1 MNEKDIREYIDR
13 LCENA
18 GEDQSF
24 AEDFYERLTAD
35 QEILQEFVSYM
46 ESGNFA
52 CRAKVCDYTVVDVMI
67 WQIDHFKAWLDRD
80 TTGTKQNK
88 DKMLLNAFDILLKM
102 KQNPESYIQ
111 KMRLETG
118 TDYEGK
124 YE

>member
-102 KQNPESYIQ
+102 KQNPESYMQKIQ
-111 KMRLETG
+111 LETG

>member
-1 MNEKDIREYIDR
+1 MSEQDIREYIVKI
-13 LCENA
+13 CENA
-18 GEDQSF
+18 GEDQDF
-24 AEDFYERLTAD
+24 ARDFYERLTAD
-35 QEILQEFVSYM
+35 AEILQEFVSYM

-52 CRAKVCDYTVVDVMI
+52 CRAKVCDYTVVDVMV

-88 DKMLLNAFDILLKM
+88 DKILLNAFDILLKM
-102 KQNPESYIQ
+102 KQNPEKYIQ
-111 KMRLETG
+111 KMQFETG

>member
-1 MNEKDIREYIDR
+1 MDAKDIREFIDK

-24 AEDFYERLTAD
+24 ARDFYERLTAD
-35 QEILQEFVSYM
+35 EEILREFAFYM

-52 CRAKVCDYTVVDVMI
+52 CGAKVRGYTVVDVMV

-80 TTGTKQNK
+80 TTGTSQNK
-88 DKMLLNAFDILLKM
+88 DRMLLNAFDILLKM
-102 KQNPESYIQ
+102 RREPEKYIQ
-111 KMRLETG
+111 KMQLETG
-118 TDYEGK
+118 TDYEEK

>member
-35 QEILQEFVSYM
+35 QEILQEFVSYV

-52 CRAKVCDYTVVDVMI
+52 CRAQVCGYTVVDVMI

-111 KMRLETG
+111 KMQLETG